1 MNEMRK
7 LIEAVEKLDE
17 AYGIA
22 NDEVEQHIEE
32 AAKALA
38 KDAVLQAVGVWNE
51 EGDGEGRF
59 QTDARN
65 AKEYVSIAAPRFLD
79 DEYKQEIMDQFEE
92 YFHQYVSYFKKY
104 LDKGE

>member
-1 MNEMRK
+1 MSDIRK
-7 LIEAVEKLDE
+7 LMEKLE
-17 AYGIA
+17 KIEEGYSIA

-38 KDAVLQAVGVWNE
+38 KDAVLQALGVWNE

-59 QTDARN
+59 QTDAKN
-65 AKEYVSIAAPRFLD
+65 AKEYISIAAPRFLD
-79 DEYKQEIMDQFEE
+79 DEYKDSIMEQFEE
-92 YFHQYVSYFKKY
+92 YFHQYVSYFKRY